1 MLLTDNL
8 FYFISFFVF
17 IFGLIIGSFLNV
29 VIYRLPEGKSL
40 LFPASSCPECG
51 TKIKFYDN
59 IPIVS
64 YIILRGKCRAC
75 SKRISV
81 IYPAIE
87 LLSAILFYLLFIKL
101 FYNAFF
107 HFNITSYNLP
117 LFKDY
122 LTRRL
127 LLFMVYG
134 FFIFVLIPISF
145 IDFFHRIIPDSLNI
159 TLIIAGFLF
168 NIFLLHKGFLFP
180 FVGFIAGGLFFYL
193 IAVFYELVRKKEG
206 LGGGDIK
213 LIAGIGSF
221 LGIKGVIFT
230 VFAGSVLGLLGFIVS
245 ALYLNIKDRK
255 RTTSERSNNGNLIQN
270 DDNYDSGC
278 TGSDNLH
285 SDNADYTNALAHNI
299 NTVNKNNNTANI
311 SSNNNAGSKMS
322 SGKRELNLNNKKD
335 DNFASS
341 KIPFGPFLSM
351 AAVLYIFYGSY
362 LINIYIYFIRR

>member
-8 FYFISFFVF
+8 FYFASFFVF

-64 YIILRGKCRAC
+64 YIILGGKCRAC
-75 SKRISV
+75 GNRIPV

-87 LLSAILFYLLFIKL
+87 LLSAVLFYLLFIKL

-107 HFNITSYNLP
+107 HFNITSYDLS

-122 LTRRL
+122 LTGRL
-127 LLFMVYG
+127 LLFMAYG
-134 FFIFVLIPISF
+134 FFIFILIPISF
-145 IDFFHRIIPDSLNI
+145 IDFFHRIIPDSLNM

-180 FVGFIAGGLFFYL
+180 FAGFIAGGLSFYL

-213 LIAGIGSF
+213 LIAGIGAF
-221 LGIKGVIFT
+221 LGVKGVIFT
-230 VFAGSVLGLLGFIVS
+230 IFAGSVFGLLGFILS
-245 ALYLNIKDRK
+245 LLYLNIQDRTK
-255 RTTSERSNNGNLIQN
+255 TTSSRSNKGNLIQN
-270 DDNYDSGC
+270 DDNYDSGNYHSE
-278 TGSDNLH
+278 TIGSAN
-285 SDNADYTNALAHNI
+285 SLAHNI
-299 NTVNKNNNTANI
+299 NTVSANDNAAHIGSNNTNPEI
-311 SSNNNAGSKMS
+311 HLEKS
-322 SGKRELNLNNKKD
+322 ELNLNNKAD
-335 DNFASS
+335 DNFISS

-351 AAVLYIFYGSY
+351 AAVLYTFYGSY
-362 LINIYIYFIRR
+362 LMNIYIDFIRR

>member
-8 FYFISFFVF
+8 FYFASFFIF
-17 IFGLIIGSFLNV
+17 IFGLVFGSFLNV

-59 IPIVS
+59 IPVVS

-75 SKRISV
+75 GKRIPF

-127 LLFMVYG
+127 LLFMAYG
-134 FFIFVLIPISF
+134 FFILILIPISF
-145 IDFFHRIIPDSLNI
+145 IDLFHRIIPDSLNI
-159 TLIIAGFLF
+159 ILIIAGFLF

-180 FVGFIAGGLFFYL
+180 FAGFIAGGLFFYL
-193 IAVFYELVRKKEG
+193 IAVFYESVRKKEG

-213 LIAGIGSF
+213 LIAGIGAF
-221 LGIKGVIFT
+221 LGVKGVIFT
-230 VFAGSVLGLLGFIVS
+230 IFAGSVFGLLGFILSV
-245 ALYLNIKDRK
+245 LYLNIQE
-255 RTTSERSNNGNLIQN
+255 RTKTISSRSNKGNLIKN
-270 DDNYDSGC
+270 NNNYNSG
-278 TGSDNLH
+278 NRH
-285 SDNADYTNALAHNI
+285 SDIIDYTNSLSHNLNSAGNNDNIANI
-299 NTVNKNNNTANI
+299 NISNTDQEI
-311 SSNNNAGSKMS
+311 DLE
-322 SGKRELNLNNKKD
+322 KRGANLNDKSD
-335 DNFASS
+335 EDFISS
-341 KIPFGPFLSM
+341 KIPFGPFLST

-362 LINIYIYFIRR
+362 LVNIYIDFIRR